1 MKTVSIH
8 GATGSIGL
16 NGIDIIKRHPEKFK
30 AHVLIGGSKLEPL
43 VQLAKEINAPYV
55 AIADP
60 SQYNTLKDALPNTTV
75 FAGDDGVLE
84 ASSVNVDVC
93 IAAITGSAG
102 IRPTYTALNHCK
114 VLGIANKESIVAAGE
129 QILER
134 AKQCGTEIVPVDSE
148 HSAVFQVLHSDK
160 TEALESITITASGG
174 PFRSLPIEQ
183 FSSITKEMAL
193 KHPNWTMGP
202 KNTIDSA
209 TLMNKGLEIIEAALL
224 FNLAPNKVKAIIH
237 PQSII
242 HGMSSY
248 IDGTTL
254 AHLSLPDMRTPISY
268 ALSYPDRISSGV
280 QTLDLVQ
287 ISSLTFE
294 QPDYERFPCLKMAE
308 DCLRLGQ
315 FYRIVMNAANEIAF
329 NKFMNNDIHFTQ
341 IHDFIHQRLESIKP
355 HNINT
360 ISDVISLD
368 SMIRNSSC

>member
-30 AHVLIGGSKLEPL
+30 AHVLIGGSKIEPL
-43 VQLAKEINAPYV
+43 VQLAKETNAPYV

-60 SQYNTLKDALPNTTV
+60 SQYNALKDALPNTTV
-75 FAGDDGVLE
+75 FAGDDGILE

-224 FNLAPNKVKAIIH
+224 FNLVPNKVKAIIH

-248 IDGTTL
+248 VDGTTL

-280 QTLDLVQ
+280 QPLDLVQ

-329 NKFMNNDIHFTQ
+329 NKFMNNEIHFTQ

-368 SMIRNSSC
+368 NMIRNSSC